1 MGDQFSLE
9 KCAFLMLQMLENVY
23 ILQSINVFPYLD
35 LTLESL
41 VVNNKYQ
48 MLFKT
53 PLTETFKFFSVSNDR
68 ENLEM

>member
-1 MGDQFSLE
+1 
-9 KCAFLMLQMLENVY
+9 MLQMLENVY

-35 LTLESL
+35 LSLESL

-53 PLTETFKFFSVSNDR
+53 PLSETFKFFSIKGDG
-68 ENLEM
+68 ENLELHLKVLGY